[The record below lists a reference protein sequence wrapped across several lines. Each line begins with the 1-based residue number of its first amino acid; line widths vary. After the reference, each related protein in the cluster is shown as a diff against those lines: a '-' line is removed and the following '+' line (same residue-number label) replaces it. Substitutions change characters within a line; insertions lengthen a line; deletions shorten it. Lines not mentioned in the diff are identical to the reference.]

1 VYIVGLEEGVLP
13 HRESIDGGNID
24 EERRL
29 FYVGITRAQRS
40 LVLTYCR
47 TRKRAGGRI
56 DAMPSRFIAELV
68 QEDLRFADAPLPP
81 EEAARERATGSER
94 LKALKAR
101 VARG

>member
-1 VYIVGLEEGVLP
+1 VTIVGLEEGVLP
-13 HRESIDGGNID
+13 HRESIDAGTVD

-47 TRKRAGGRI
+47 SRRRAGERV
-56 DAMPSRFIAELV
+56 DTTPSRFIAELV
-68 QEDLRFADAPLPP
+68 REDLRFADVPLPP
-81 EEAARERATGSER
+81 GEAARERAAGSER
-94 LKALKAR
+94 LKALKAL